1 MDGSSPRCP
10 RDKAE
15 VIAEYNEGRGLAVG
29 HTFPNMHEAQLAA
42 VEEAE
47 RRRMVFRAL
56 RKSSTEAVIICPVVG
71 CEANIRV
78 AFRK

>member
-1 MDGSSPRCP
+1 MDGSCPRCP

-15 VIAEYNEGRGLAVG
+15 VISEYNEGRGLAVG
-29 HTFPNMHEAQLAA
+29 DTFPNMHEAQLAA

-47 RRRMVFRAL
+47 RRRMVFTGL
-56 RKSSTEAVIICPVVG
+56 RKSNTETVIECPVDG
-71 CEANIRV
+71 CAANIRV